1 MKKPIKALKLS
12 FFIILAVTSFIACD
26 KDFSTLESDVLGEG
40 NSNFNTKVDSLP
52 IAAYNKKLEGLR
64 INRLAS
70 NLLGFFYDPAYGTTT
85 ASIVAQVTPSS
96 YSPNFGETP
105 VIDSVA
111 INIPYY
117 STVVDADTDGNSIY
131 RLDSVFGNT
140 EAKIKLSIYQNNYFL
155 LEYDPSGSTSTQDY
169 YSNASSSTENSIL
182 TPQGNTINFDEHVV
196 DTIYQTNNFL
206 PSAKPNFIGTAT
218 DTTRSAPAF
227 HVKLES
233 DEAKLF
239 WKNTILDKEGDVV
252 LDNPGDFKNYFR
264 GLYLKAEAINND
276 GQMVL
281 LNLANA
287 NITIHYTYGAAD
299 SRLQSTYTLNFS
311 GNILNTFINDFN
323 YPIEPPNTTE
333 GDATLYLK
341 GTEGSMAVVDLFS
354 GMVECEDED
363 GTITMRTA
371 FDCFKRTYR
380 ELDENGE
387 YVEKINGNYPLKKLV
402 NDAFLEVYEDSI
414 KAVTGPYG
422 TEYHKYDRLYAYD
435 IKNSLPTVDY
445 NLDPVE
451 SSASAFNSK
460 IISLSQRDTITGKF
474 KIRLTE
480 HLKNILIRDSTS
492 TKIGL
497 VLSNNVNYINNAK
510 ILNPTDEVSNVPAA
524 AIISPRGTVL
534 HGNQSAT
541 EKKRLKLKIFY
552 TEPK

>member
-1 MKKPIKALKLS
+1 MKRPVKALKFS
-12 FFIILAVTSFIACD
+12 FFIILIATSFIACD
-26 KDFSTLESDVLGEG
+26 KDFSTLESDVLGEE
-40 NSNFNTKVDSLP
+40 NSNFSTKVDSLP
-52 IAAYNKKLEGLR
+52 IAAYNKKLERLR
-64 INRLAS
+64 INGLAS

-85 ASIVAQVTPSS
+85 ASIVAQVTASS
-96 YSPNFGETP
+96 YSPDFGETP

-117 STVVDADTDGNSIY
+117 STVIGVDENGNSTY

-140 EAKIKLSIYQNNYFL
+140 SAKIKLSIYQNDYFL
-155 LEYDPSGSTSTQDY
+155 RDYDPNGGASSAQNY
-169 YSNASSSTENSIL
+169 YSNASSGANSVV
-182 TPQGNTINFDEHVV
+182 TQGNTINFDNHVV
-196 DTIYQTNNFL
+196 DTIYQTDNFL
-206 PSAKPNFIGTAT
+206 PSAKPNFVGTAA

-227 HVKLES
+227 HAKLIS

-239 WKNTILDKEGDVV
+239 WTNTIIEKEDSPE
-252 LDNPGDFKNYFR
+252 LSNASNFKNYFR
-264 GLYLKAEAINND
+264 GLYLKAEAIDND

-287 NITIHYTYGAAD
+287 KITIHYTYGAAD

-311 GNILNTFINDFN
+311 GNILNTFINNFDQPLEDGN
-323 YPIEPPNTTE
+323 ATE

-380 ELDENGE
+380 KLDENGN
-387 YVEKINGNYPLKKLV
+387 YAEKVNGNYPLKKLV
-402 NDAFLEVYEDSI
+402 NDAFLEVYEDMD
-414 KAVTGPYG
+414 KASEGPYG
-422 TEYHKYDRLYAYD
+422 DDYHKYDRLYAYD
-435 IKNSLPTVDY
+435 IENSSPTTDY
-445 NLDPVE
+445 NFDQSANTSFPL
-451 SSASAFNSK
+451 SSK
-460 IISLSQRDTITGKF
+460 LIGLSQRDTITGKF

-497 VLSNNVNYINNAK
+497 VLSNNVNYTNNAK
-510 ILNPTDEVSNVPAA
+510 ILTPTDEVSNVPAA